1 MKYLLQKK
9 ELVLLLLLIGIFIA
23 IRSIHFTS
31 YLNFSTDQGLFSLE
45 ALKIYNEKS
54 LTLIGPPMSYSFQ
67 GRELFQGG
75 IIYYGFL
82 FFLLLG
88 NFDPVTASYFF
99 MLFAGVMLIPL
110 FYGTKHLL
118 SVHAAWVVALCY
130 ALLPIYIDYT
140 RFLWNP
146 NFQLVLLPVL
156 LFFMG
161 LFAKTEKHRYL
172 FLVAL
177 TSGILLQ

>member
-67 GRELFQGG
+67 GRELFQGAHS
-75 IIYYGFL
+75 IRDIFV
-82 FFLLLG
+82 
-88 NFDPVTASYFF
+88 DPACPAS
-99 MLFAGVMLIPL
+99 
-110 FYGTKHLL
+110 
-118 SVHAAWVVALCY
+118 
-130 ALLPIYIDYT
+130 
-140 RFLWNP
+140 
-146 NFQLVLLPVL
+146 PVSDDRS
-156 LFFMG
+156 G
-161 LFAKTEKHRYL
+161 LKP
-172 FLVAL
+172 
-177 TSGILLQ
+177 